1 MFTLKRKQARGRE
14 MNRVS
19 AKIAAVL
26 LACCVLTTAGV
37 SAADDAFRS
46 AAGGLRIKDLQLGQ
60 GPAAVHGQVATI
72 HFVGWI
78 DEQGVR
84 GRELY
89 NSKARGE
96 PVSFVVGTDGV
107 MQGWNEG
114 VLGMKPG
121 GKRMLLV
128 PPGMAYGK
136 RKVEG
141 VPANTSLM
149 FRIEL
154 IAVENQ

>member
-1 MFTLKRKQARGRE
+1 MFTLKKLAG
-14 MNRVS
+14 
-19 AKIAAVL
+19 VL
-26 LACCVLTTAGV
+26 LLSMAFLAGA
-37 SAADDAFRS
+37 SASDESFRS
-46 AAGGLRIKDLQLGQ
+46 APGGLRIKDLQLGQ
-60 GPAAVHGQVATI
+60 GPEAVSGQIATI

-78 DEQGVR
+78 DETGAR
-84 GRELY
+84 GREIY
-89 NSKARGE
+89 NSRTQGE
-96 PVSFVVGTDGV
+96 PVSFVIGTDGV

-128 PPGMAYGK
+128 PPGLAYGA

-141 VPANTSLM
+141 IPANASLM

-154 IAVENQ
+154 LGLSDPD